1 MKHCTRLAAL
11 LCTLALL
18 LGLLPPLRAQ
28 AAETYT
34 LPVFETSDVHGFL
47 VETTSTASET
57 TELYRMAYI
66 ADKVDDARGGDS
78 TRTLLLDGGDIYQGN
93 AISNLQNGE
102 PMVATFDAM
111 EYDAVSLG
119 NHEFD
124 WGITTTTDSDGTM
137 PHYTLAGTEHDSKIP
152 ILASNIYYAGT
163 SDRVDF
169 TQDYVILNK
178 TAVSPSGRTR
188 AVRIAVV
195 GYAATYASSIMA
207 SEIAP
212 YTIRSELSRAE
223 QTAEA
228 LKADGRADAVVLLAH
243 MDAASLA
250 GQLSA
255 GTAFDLVCGG
265 HSHTGQT
272 GVSGGV
278 TYIQPWSKATAYAYA
293 ELCFDG
299 GSAVSVRS
307 AAVKSLRD
315 VTDRLTDTA
324 ANASELAP
332 DVLSLSRF
340 YLENVQGELNARLGY
355 VTVGITGRAIGGNSL
370 SSTAGN
376 WMTDL
381 ANRATGS
388 KVSFTNSGGIRTE
401 LDLIGDRRYITKGD
415 IYTIAPFCNLLYV
428 YDLTYSDLL
437 AVLNWG
443 IGRGKSIGLR
453 MSGIDCYYTGSTV
466 TALVEDGVCIYQN
479 GKFADGYAAKQI
491 RVSVNE
497 YIATGSNTPFAA
509 WNAKCVDNTMV
520 DNESFIRVLE
530 QEGLES
536 GGALYVDP
544 NAHYISGTYTA
555 PSYTIATSY
564 EGKGYITPTQRVQ
577 KGARVVLTIR
587 PDDGWQLSRLVV
599 DGDELTPA
607 EQYVIRSANADCTV
621 HAVFTEIAPEPVDPP
636 APADPCAAFTDV
648 DRSAWY
654 HESID
659 FVLSHAMFNGCGD
672 GLFEPD
678 GTMTRAMLVT
688 VLWRMEGQP
697 SAQGSLHFS
706 DVPARS
712 YYAEA
717 VRWAAERGI
726 VDGVGNGRFEPD
738 SAVTREQIAVI
749 LLRYARY
756 RGISVD
762 PSAIPDGFADADR
775 VSAYA
780 REGVGWAIAADL
792 LRGSRESDGT
802 LRLEPKASATR
813 AQVAALLMRMNH
825 LLQKS

>member
-1 MKHCTRLAAL
+1 MKQCHRLAAL
-11 LCTLALL
+11 LCVLALL

-57 TELYRMAYI
+57 TALYRMAYI
-66 ADKVDDARGGDS
+66 ADKVDDARGGDAA
-78 TRTLLLDGGDIYQGN
+78 RTVLLDGGDIYQGN
-93 AISNLQNGE
+93 AVSNLQNGE
-102 PMVATFDAM
+102 PMVAAFDAM

-124 WGITTTTDSDGTM
+124 WGITATTDSDGTM

-178 TAVSPSGRTR
+178 TAVSPSGQTRT
-188 AVRIAVV
+188 VRIAVV
-195 GYAATYASSIMA
+195 GYVATYASSIMA

-212 YTIRSELSRAE
+212 YTILAELNRAE

-228 LKADGRADAVVLLAH
+228 LKADGRADAAILLAH
-243 MDAASLA
+243 MDAAALA
-250 GQLSA
+250 GQLSD

-278 TYIQPWSKATAYAYA
+278 TYMQPWSKATAYAYA

-299 GSAVSVRS
+299 SGAVSVRG
-307 AAVKSLRD
+307 AAIESLQA
-315 VTDRLTDTA
+315 VTERLTDTA

-340 YLENVQGELNARLGY
+340 YLENVQGELNTRLGY
-355 VTVGITGRAIGGNSL
+355 VTVGITDRAIGGNSL

-401 LDLIGDRRYITKGD
+401 LDLLGDRRYITKGD
-415 IYTIAPFCNLLYV
+415 VYTIAPFCNLLYV

-437 AVLNWG
+437 TVLSWG
-443 IGRGKSIGLR
+443 IGRGKSIRLR

-479 GKFADGYAAKQI
+479 GKFFDGYADKHL
-491 RVSVNE
+491 RVSVNQ
-497 YIATGSNTPFAA
+497 YIATASNTPFAS
-509 WNAKCVDNTMV
+509 WNQKCVDSTQV

-530 QEGLES
+530 QEGKENDGL
-536 GGALYVDP
+536 LFVDP
-544 NAHYISGTYTA
+544 NAHYINGTYAA
-555 PSYTIATSY
+555 PTYTIATSY
-564 EGKGYITPTQRVQ
+564 EGKGYITPTQHVQ

-587 PDDGWQLSRLVV
+587 PDDGWRLSRLVV

-607 EQYVIRSANADCTV
+607 EQYVIRSVHADSTI
-621 HAVFTEIAPEPVDPP
+621 HAVFTELAAEPV
-636 APADPCAAFTDV
+636 DPCAAFTDV
-648 DRSAWY
+648 DRNAWY
-654 HESID
+654 HESVD
-659 FVLSHAMFNGCGD
+659 FALAHALFNGCGD

-697 SAQGSLHFS
+697 GAQESLRFS
-706 DVPARS
+706 DVSARS
-712 YYAEA
+712 YYAGA
-717 VRWAAERGI
+717 VRWATERGI

-738 SAVTREQIAVI
+738 SAVTREQIAVL

-762 PSAIPDGFADADR
+762 PSAIPDSFADAGR

-792 LRGSRESDGT
+792 LRGSREPDGT